1 MNTPTPQGKGQAMK
15 AYGYIR
21 VSSVEQIKGTSLAS
35 QTREIRAY
43 AELKGIELVDVII
56 DPAIKGEIPIGDRP
70 QGRRLVEAIEA
81 KTIDTVIIC
90 KLDRAFRSAS
100 DCLSRVEEW
109 ERKGISLHI
118 INYAGQVVDTSNP
131 MGKLWLTLMAG
142 FAEFEKN
149 LIKERCSNGRAS
161 RKAEGKATGGTPFGY
176 KKDANNYLIPN
187 EAEQAIIT
195 EIKAMS
201 DKGFSLNHISKSLNQ
216 RGVSTKNGGG
226 KWAPAQISRILKA
239 A

>member
-1 MNTPTPQGKGQAMK
+1 MKTPTPQGKDKAMR

-21 VSSVEQIKGTSLAS
+21 VSSVEQIKGTSLDA

-43 AELKGIELVDVII
+43 SELKGITLVDVVI
-56 DPAIKGEIPIGDRP
+56 DPAIKGEIPINERP

-81 KTIDTVIIC
+81 KAIDTVIIC

-100 DCLSRVEEW
+100 DCLNRVEEW
-109 ERKGISLHI
+109 EKKGISLHI

-176 KKDANNYLIPN
+176 RKDSNNYLVPDK
-187 EAEQAIIT
+187 AEQAIIA
-195 EIKAMS
+195 EIKGLKEEGLSYNA
-201 DKGFSLNHISKSLNQ
+201 IARSLNQ
-216 RGVSTKNGGG
+216 RGVLTKNGGG
-226 KWAPAQISRILKA
+226 KWAPAQVSRILKA

>member
-1 MNTPTPQGKGQAMK
+1 MR

-21 VSSVEQIKGTSLAS
+21 VSSVEQTKGTSLSA
-35 QTREIRAY
+35 QTREIKAY
-43 AELKGIELVDVII
+43 AELKGIDLVDVIV
-56 DPAIKGEIPIGDRP
+56 DPAIKGEIPINERP

-81 KTIDTVIIC
+81 KAIDTVIVC
-90 KLDRAFRSAS
+90 KLDRAFRIAS

-149 LIKERCSNGRAS
+149 LIKERCNNGRAS

-176 KKDANNYLIPN
+176 TKDSNNYLIPDK
-187 EAEQAIIT
+187 AEQAIIA
-195 EIKAMS
+195 EIRAMNER
-201 DKGFSLNHISKSLNQ
+201 GLSLNAIARSLNQ

-226 KWAPAQISRILKA
+226 TWAPAQVSRILKA